1 MKVKHDFV
9 TNSSSSSFVVIG
21 VNISRDDVPKDKDKV
36 IEILKKHGLEVNDD
50 NIDDSID
57 AVIDDL
63 ILGSDLDYSFGSCW
77 DDDNLIVG
85 MHYTAMDEDET
96 LAQFKERVQ
105 QQVKKHLGVDKE
117 PGHIE
122 ECWEDR

>member
-1 MKVKHDFV
+1 MKIKVDFV

-21 VNISRDDVPKDKDKV
+21 VTISKDDVPKEKI
-36 IEILKKHGLEVNDD
+36 IETLEKHGLEVNDD
-50 NIDDSID
+50 NIDDGVD
-57 AVIDDL
+57 AVVADL
-63 ILGSDLDYSFGSCW
+63 VKGSDLNYSFGSCW

-105 QQVKKHLGVDKE
+105 QQLKKHLGVDKI
-117 PGHIE
+117 PDHIE
-122 ECWEDR
+122 ECWENR